1 MKQLSCFWVILYK
14 VHSVRGASTFAA
26 AEAGISI
33 PEILEAADWSNQ
45 STFERFYY
53 CPCKSVSIGTAVQ
66 SYRLNDI

>member
-1 MKQLSCFWVILYK
+1 MKQLSCFWVILK
-14 VHSVRGASTFAA
+14 AHSVRGASTFAT